1 MYRVKGNKHI
11 FYKPFWFEKLMLSF
25 STKNFEWKKTKEEA
39 VFELHKIKEVLMNYI
54 TQDKLNCLKAQY
66 RSLKIY
72 DEKVIIA
79 SRNGKPLYSFTVEE
93 LE

>member
-1 MYRVKGNKHI
+1 MYRVKENKHI

-25 STKNFEWKKTKEEA
+25 STRNFEWKKTKEEA
-39 VFELHKIKEVLMNYI
+39 ASELYKIKEVLMRLI
-54 TQDKLNCLKAQY
+54 SQDKLNCLKAQY
-66 RSLKIY
+66 RTLKIY

-79 SRNGKPLYSFTVEE
+79 SKNGKPLFSFSLEE